1 MTVSLFHEKSI
12 PTEVTP
18 VPGAC
23 QILNGQE
30 RTFAV
35 NRGTNSFTAH
45 FHSVQ
50 LKNVKRPDR
59 GKNEELVTE
68 HKYAFVF
75 FSTVTV
81 CGDAF
86 PLKVSYEKYQIG
98 MLITIYLSSS
108 SQRDF
113 YNLLF
118 LTMV

>member
-1 MTVSLFHEKSI
+1 LSFAPPKVSVSLFHEKSI
-12 PTEVTP
+12 PPGVEQVA
-18 VPGAC
+18 GAC
-23 QILNGQE
+23 QILNGHE

-75 FSTVTV
+75 YSTVTV
-81 CGDAF
+81 SGEPF
-86 PLKVSYEKYQIG
+86 QLRVSAEKYQIRI
-98 MLITIYLSSS
+98 LITI
-108 SQRDF
+108 
-113 YNLLF
+113 
-118 LTMV
+118 